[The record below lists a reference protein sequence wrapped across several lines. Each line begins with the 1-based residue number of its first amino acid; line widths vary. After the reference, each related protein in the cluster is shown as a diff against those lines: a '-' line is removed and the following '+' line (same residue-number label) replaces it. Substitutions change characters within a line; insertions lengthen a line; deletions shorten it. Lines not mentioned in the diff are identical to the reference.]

1 MKDIGGKFK
10 LGLIWSVIGQFG
22 YLLITFSTNIFL
34 ARLLSPEEFGV
45 IGIATFFIVI
55 SKVLTESGLSGALVR
70 KIDANDSDFSTIF
83 LFNVVV
89 SIFLY
94 ILLFLLSPKIE
105 IYYDITNLSYY
116 LRVLGLVLIINS
128 FQLIQNVKLI
138 KKLQYKKISSYS
150 LFSISISSIL
160 AIIIA
165 HLGYGVWALIFH
177 QLINSLLLSLIY
189 WIRERGLNSYVFS
202 ITSFKELYSFG
213 LYTTLSSI
221 LNTGFDNIYHLVL
234 GKYFGLIQTG
244 LYYQAKKLTEIPVG
258 VVKSTTL
265 GVVFAALSNKQDDAE
280 KFDEMYNNIV
290 RLFTMVVGLIC
301 LVVFLFSKEIILTFY
316 GEKWL
321 DADFYMKVLAI
332 SSFFYMQEMFNR
344 ILFKVYNKTQRIFV
358 LEILKKSINMITLL
372 VGVYYMSIDLLMY
385 GFLLTNIVSYF
396 INYYESRKI
405 YKSDNPLLEM
415 IYAFYVIATAVVVM
429 VLYNVVGNLIE
440 FSSILYNLYFLPL
453 VIISYVVLLSIL
465 NVANLKDLRLLTN
478 LKR

>member
-1 MKDIGGKFK
+1 MHAYIMKDIGGKFK
-10 LGLIWSVIGQFG
+10 LGLIWSVIGRFG

-280 KFDEMYNNIV
+280 KFDEMYN
-290 RLFTMVVGLIC
+290 
-301 LVVFLFSKEIILTFY
+301 
-316 GEKWL
+316 
-321 DADFYMKVLAI
+321 
-332 SSFFYMQEMFNR
+332 
-344 ILFKVYNKTQRIFV
+344 
-358 LEILKKSINMITLL
+358 
-372 VGVYYMSIDLLMY
+372 
-385 GFLLTNIVSYF
+385 
-396 INYYESRKI
+396 
-405 YKSDNPLLEM
+405 
-415 IYAFYVIATAVVVM
+415 
-429 VLYNVVGNLIE
+429 
-440 FSSILYNLYFLPL
+440 
-453 VIISYVVLLSIL
+453 
-465 NVANLKDLRLLTN
+465 
-478 LKR
+478 